1 MRKSRQYTAEF
12 RAEALRLARK
22 KDRTAAEV
30 ARSLGIPV
38 SVLRYWIA
46 REAPAAPALEARG
59 PESLEA
65 ENRRLRRMV
74 ARLEEERDILKKAAA
89 YFANASR

>member
-1 MRKSRQYTAEF
+1 MRKSREYTAEF
-12 RAEALRLARK
+12 KAEALRLVRQK
-22 KDRTAAEV
+22 NRTAAEV
-30 ARSLGIPV
+30 ARALGIPAT
-38 SVLRYWIA
+38 VLRYWIA
-46 REAPAAPALEARG
+46 QKVPPAPILEPRG
-59 PESLEA
+59 PEALEV